1 MVDKTTGLTEDFIR
15 TSSST
20 AHHSVERLARPQGFP
35 QVPRGRPS
43 GRKVSSWGP
52 GSVPY
57 REKLSSKGL
66 IYRLERARTTDVY
79 GLGTPNRGILP
90 LYTEWQGVLAPS
102 WVSAESQNP
111 QELHEQTGSPLERI
125 QPECPVNASRLTPRE
140 TRIQSLNSSRFG
152 FNFREQ
158 CSSRRR
164 TASSIPPDSRL
175 DFTEVLGDECGEFSV
190 TLAYF
195 ARLLFIVGDVQEC
208 SIRPDLGSEFAV
220 GMGRAETTLESQR
233 SRTVRRCDAAR
244 YRDDL
249 NSKSFDPGCRVHP
262 VTTGGRRKSSTSITS
277 DRTGSSEPSLS
288 QIDSFHERR
297 PGPEYISPRS
307 FILHWYK
314 SRIRQGTENRILD
327 SEDLLPAEAFGYTRK
342 GLVRSLW
349 QCETAAVRPSWTP
362 PNLAQDFVFSNDRLL
377 NVFPWGGLAGQALF
391 SVQRVDFIVLT
402 LSRAFQDRKLDFW
415 PPLCTTRRPSVLLAG
430 AASPHNGWNAY
441 LNLVAFGFQTASG
454 TLTGTSFRLTAYDRL
469 GILAA
474 VTSGYSPLRP
484 RCGLLTAARR
494 IEIAPQSSRCVYTL
508 DREDIDAS
516 RRCTTTNDPIDS
528 SPRLSDSRHQDHL
541 CSILAM
547 KLSGEPPLR
556 CPALKFGVF
565 LFEGVGVKS
574 RRRGRYDSQNYVD

>member
-43 GRKVSSWGP
+43 GRKEQRYFTFVH
-52 GSVPY
+52 
-57 REKLSSKGL
+57 RMARCLS
-66 IYRLERARTTDVY
+66 A
-79 GLGTPNRGILP
+79 IL
-90 LYTEWQGVLAPS
+90 A
-102 WVSAESQNP
+102 
-111 QELHEQTGSPLERI
+111 PLERI

-233 SRTVRRCDAAR
+233 SRTIPKALNSFSRRCDAAR

-391 SVQRVDFIVLT
+391 SSSGFSALISLSWIQNSRFAASMAFARLFHEHFKTESSTSGHHYALRDDHLFSSPEQLLLTMAGMPVRVDSL
-402 LSRAFQDRKLDFW
+402 
-415 PPLCTTRRPSVLLAG
+415 PPLDSIRLYCTADVD
-430 AASPHNGWNAY
+430 

-574 RRRGRYDSQNYVD
+574 RRRGRYNSQNYVD